1 MVLLS
6 RIILNIKKRKEQ
18 NRIEYEGFSVKKLTY
33 ILLIKQKIKKTNSK
47 EKGPVSGFVGHKPLP
62 SLESIIYRNH

>member
-33 ILLIKQKIKKTNSK
+33 ILLIKQKIKKKNSK
-47 EKGPVSGFVGHKPLP
+47 EKCQTFDG
-62 SLESIIYRNH
+62 